1 MSRRVVITS
10 IGAISALG
18 NTPETIAGN
27 LHCGRAG
34 FEPSPHDPSVPV
46 CPISNFEL
54 SAHTGR
60 FKNRRYLNRGAALAT
75 AAAMQALDHAR
86 LPTDMRTATGL
97 IVGGGPNLDIGGE
110 FPDITEGEFGGE
122 RLSALWLLRFLP
134 NTAASAIAQLAG
146 LHGENLTIGTACSA
160 SLQAIGEAFRK
171 VKDGYLDVALAGGGD
186 SRLSAGGILAYKKA
200 QALYAGE
207 LPPDRAS
214 RPFDERR
221 AGFVPGE
228 GGAFVVVEELGHARR
243 RGADIWAELLGYGAA
258 LDAYNMTAPQP
269 DGRWAEQ
276 AVRGALSEA
285 ALRPEDIDMVSA
297 HGTGTPLND
306 AMEAALIQRIYPS
319 AGPDVLAY
327 KSWVGHLASACGAME
342 TVLCLIGMRQG
353 RFPPIR
359 NLETPC
365 STGVNFLRKASTRVP
380 EALLVEN
387 FGFGG
392 QNSALVIKKWTT

>member
-10 IGAISALG
+10 IGIISALG
-18 NTPETIAGN
+18 NTPETIAEN
-27 LHCGRAG
+27 LRRGRVG
-34 FEPSPHDPSVPV
+34 FQPSPHDPSVPV
-46 CPISNFEL
+46 CPITDFDVR
-54 SAHTGR
+54 AHTGR
-60 FKNRRYLNRGAALAT
+60 FKNLRYLNRGAALAT
-75 AAAMQALDHAR
+75 AAAVQALDHAQ
-86 LPTDMRTATGL
+86 LSAGMRGAAGL
-97 IVGGGPNLDIGGE
+97 FVGGGPNLDIGGE
-110 FPDITEGEFGGE
+110 FPDITEGQLAGA

-146 LHGENLTIGTACSA
+146 LHGENLTVGTACSA

-228 GGAFVVVEELGHARR
+228 GGAFVVMEGLDHARR

-276 AVRGALSEA
+276 VVRGALAEA
-285 ALRPEDIDMVSA
+285 ALRPEDVDMVSA

-306 AMEAALIQRIYPS
+306 AMEAAVIQRLYPS
-319 AGPDVLAY
+319 VGPDVLAY
-327 KSWVGHLASACGAME
+327 KSWLGHLASACGAME
-342 TVLCLIGMRQG
+342 TVLGLIGMRQG
-353 RFPPIR
+353 VFPPVR

-365 STGVNFLRKASTRVP
+365 LTGVSFLRKARTRVP
-380 EALLVEN
+380 GALLVEN